1 VPVMSNQ
8 EFLLQQG
15 FLGSGFQALRQLNIY
30 VQSGLNLVV
39 FSQDVDVET
48 DLITPYA
55 ENYNN
60 TNTDWTGPNLLTL
73 ATVALERHIS
83 QRTGQTLNDYLYT
96 RGLKVSP
103 QFAEL
108 SALVGY
114 VVDASNIQS

>member
-1 VPVMSNQ
+1 MPVMSDQ

-15 FLGSGFQALRQLNIY
+15 FLGSGFQALKQVNTY

-39 FSQDVDVET
+39 ASVDIDVEV
-48 DLITPYA
+48 DLIRPYA
-55 ENYNN
+55 RNYNN
-60 TNTDWTGPNLLTL
+60 VNTDITGPDLLTI
-73 ATVALERHIS
+73 ATDALEKHVS
-83 QRTGQTLNDYLYT
+83 QRTGQTFNDYLYT

-114 VVDASNIQS
+114 PINEDNIG